1 MSEFVHDWSCEP
13 ELSSLNSSKV
23 QLTILMHEYQASRK
37 LSRDSKYLL
46 YAMLSRQVDKA
57 LHRQICLTEHPYK
70 YFHIS

>member
-46 YAMLSRQVDKA
+46 YAM
-57 LHRQICLTEHPYK
+57 
-70 YFHIS
+70 